1 MRVIDLL
8 NKIANS
14 GAYEKE
20 THFKYYD
27 RNAEE
32 YDISLLLY
40 EVIIDRLEKRQIDLN
55 DEVEIIEEHKK
66 IKRIQSCGDNL
77 YSEYIGQ
84 WLVNKE
90 NYTEYDELLMN
101 KINEIIDKINERVD
115 KE

>member
-1 MRVIDLL
+1 MKIIDLL

-40 EVIIDRLEKRQIDLN
+40 EVIIDRLEKGQIDLN
-55 DEVEIIEEHKK
+55 DEVEIIEEDKK
-66 IKRIQSCGDNL
+66 IERIKWESDVENL
-77 YSEYIGQ
+77 KQ
-84 WLVNKE
+84 VNTNINE
-90 NYTEYDELLMN
+90 IIS
-101 KINEIIDKINERVD
+101 KINEIIDYIN
-115 KE
+115 KKKMI

>member
-1 MRVIDLL
+1 MKVIDLL

-40 EVIIDRLEKRQIDLN
+40 KVIIDRLEKGQIDLN
-55 DEVEIIEEHKK
+55 DEVEIIEEDKK
-66 IKRIQSCGDNL
+66 IETINSFTSNVGAVDENNIE
-77 YSEYIGQ
+77 EYIHKLFEQ
-84 WLVNKE
+84 
-90 NYTEYDELLMN
+90 ELILYF
-101 KINEIIDKINERVD
+101 KINEIIDYINKGD
-115 KE
+115 